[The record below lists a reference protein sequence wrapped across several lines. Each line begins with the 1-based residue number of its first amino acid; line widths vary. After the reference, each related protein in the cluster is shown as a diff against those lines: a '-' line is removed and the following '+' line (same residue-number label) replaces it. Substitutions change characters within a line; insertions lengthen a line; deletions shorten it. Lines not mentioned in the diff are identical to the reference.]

1 MNVSNANFMEIV
13 TIRLIFPLTKFEVT
27 VLYLQHEKSKSQK
40 IRENIE
46 IDFLEKTGMNFCC
59 NSKYYCLKCRFQEF
73 FP

>member
-13 TIRLIFPLTKFEVT
+13 TFKLIFPLTKFEVT

-46 IDFLEKTGMNFCC
+46 IDFLEKTGMNFCF
-59 NSKYYCLKCRFQEF
+59 NSKVHIF
-73 FP
+73 